1 MGQSE
6 AYLQPGKR
14 DVEEEERK
22 GNGEPQKG
30 HEKEGDGSEASS
42 TILGYSLPVSWG
54 PCCTSTILF
63 LFLFFN
69 VLVPVRTFLSFYLST
84 LPLSFLVPFTVFL
97 SFYRT
102 PVVHLFRYADI
113 PFLVPFFIG
122 FLLCR
127 AATFATLFLLFG
139 ILRSVP
145 ATLQSRS
152 VRVPFSFTL
161 RSDHVQDQ
169 ISPNRDPRDREV
181 SCSNCTQYGLLQVR
195 QLSHFFFFLMKIIC
209 HSSKR
214 LLDTIENFNIGR
226 FYF

>member
-1 MGQSE
+1 MGQGG
-6 AYLQPGKR
+6 AYLQPRKR
-14 DVEEEERK
+14 DVEEEEGRE
-22 GNGEPQKG
+22 NGEPQKG

-54 PCCTSTILF
+54 PCCTRTILF

-69 VLVPVRTFLSFYLST
+69 VLVPVRTSCLSTSLSFPHFSLSLLVS
-84 LPLSFLVPFTVFL
+84 LPLSSLFIARPSPFSLRST
-97 SFYRT
+97 
-102 PVVHLFRYADI
+102 DI
-113 PFLVPFFIG
+113 PFLVLFSIG
-122 FLLCR
+122 FLFCR
-127 AATFATLFLLFG
+127 TATFATLFFLLFG
-139 ILRSVP
+139 ILRAVP

-195 QLSHFFFFLMKIIC
+195 ELSHFFFLMKI
-209 HSSKR
+209 
-214 LLDTIENFNIGR
+214 FA
-226 FYF
+226 